1 MIFSSIEML
10 TGVLAFVDIVIGIID
25 LTDVATFVNLD
36 NILLAENENKV
47 TEKNQRFYE
56 HHHPFR

>member
-10 TGVLAFVDIVIGIID
+10 TGVLAYVDVVIGIIN

-47 TEKNQRFYE
+47 TD
-56 HHHPFR
+56 